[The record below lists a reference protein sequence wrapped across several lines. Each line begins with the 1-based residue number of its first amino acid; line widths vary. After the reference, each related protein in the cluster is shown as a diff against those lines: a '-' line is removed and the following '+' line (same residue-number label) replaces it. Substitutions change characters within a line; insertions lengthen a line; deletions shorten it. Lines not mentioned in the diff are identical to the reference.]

1 MLQQNRLLA
10 IGPSISRRGAVS
22 RGCLAGLAIGGV
34 VLILAMALGGIL
46 VGKYNELTRNRESVK
61 GAWAEIDNQYKR
73 RYELIPNLVETVKG
87 AADFEKSTLEAV
99 TQARASVG
107 RVQLPNPPTDPAQM
121 KAYLEAQQGLTAAL
135 THLFAVA
142 ENYPQLKATQNFLS
156 LQDQIEGTANRV
168 TTARRDYIEAVRK
181 YDTSIATFPGNLI
194 AGMFHFER
202 TAQLES
208 TTDERANPK
217 VDFGSGGQKK

>member
-10 IGPSISRRGAVS
+10 IGPSTSRRGAVS

-46 VGKYNELTRNRESVK
+46 VGKFNELSRNRESVK

-73 RYELIPNLVETVKG
+73 RFELIPNLVETVKG

-121 KAYLEAQQGLTAAL
+121 KAYLEAQQGLSAAL

-142 ENYPQLKATQNFLS
+142 ENYPALKATQNFLS

-168 TTARRDYIEAVRK
+168 ATARRDYIEAVRR

-202 TAQLES
+202 SPQLES
-208 TTDERANPK
+208 APDERVNPK